1 MSEADLDVLGR
12 VELFAGLKGKHLK
25 RVAESM
31 TARTFALGDE
41 ITKEGEVSVGFYV
54 IEQGTAIVTMHG
66 DQVGELGPGDF
77 FGEISLIAETPR
89 AATITAETE
98 LRCYAMTSWD
108 FRSLVEGNGEIAWAI
123 LASTARKLYENAERE
138 RARQLNA

>member
-1 MSEADLDVLGR
+1 MSGVDLDVLGR
-12 VELFAGLKGKHLK
+12 VELFSRLKGKHLK

-31 TARTFALGDE
+31 TARTFAAGDE

-66 DQVGELGPGDF
+66 DQVGALGPGDF